1 MVNGDISPIFFK
13 EKLLMQRIL
22 LIETS
27 PTQSHALSKSI
38 KADGFSVK
46 NLRDFTE
53 AVTHLSEVGGIKT
66 YDAVVLGWPSQ
77 TMKQTDEFLATLEMS
92 QYSQLPVLV
101 LAHEVDSAK
110 LAWVSGRERTAFLLW
125 DNYSEVG
132 LSLNHLLSKHHAK
145 EIDDSLGDVSMRILL
160 VDDSPTARVNFR
172 RILDKVGY
180 QVDAVASAEEAM
192 QAVEKNSYDIA
203 IIDYF
208 MPEMNGD
215 ELCWTLS
222 KNPQSQHIKLSIL
235 TSTYNDKVISDSLSA
250 GAVEC
255 MFKSESSE
263 LFLARIASMSRS
275 INITKRIEQE
285 RARLEGILCSV
296 GDGVYGVDK
305 EGFITFVNPAVKKML
320 GYINDGELI
329 GRPSIETFHQ
339 LSSENNEQKYS
350 TNYLE
355 HAISEGREMHGVEAI
370 FKHTNGVTFQ
380 VEMTIYP
387 SFVNGQQE
395 GAVVA
400 FRDISAR
407 KLLEEELKW
416 QASHDQLTKLLNR
429 KYLEDALETEVKRLK
444 RSDEESAIL
453 YIDLDRFKYINDT
466 IGHAAGDALLIEI
479 SNLLHT
485 RLRTA
490 DLLARIGGDEFSILL
505 RNIDLEHVSEIADD
519 YRKLLE
525 QFTFTFDGC
534 DYNINGSI
542 GVAIINKL
550 SKNYGEILANADI
563 ACHIAKGKG
572 RNQIHVYSQEQDDKA
587 AMEIE
592 LGWSTRL
599 QNALDNDNF
608 EFVYQPIVALN
619 EIDTHNLPE
628 QQDEL
633 WEFLL
638 KNNSIKEILYEVLI
652 RLPNSKG
659 DFVAPGAF
667 LPTAERFNMMPE
679 IDSWVVNHALKTL
692 GRINANGASVRFS
705 INLSGQSIDNDDL
718 LQDIKDGIK
727 KWELDPSCI
736 LFEIT
741 ETCAINRMEKAHHFI
756 EELHALGCDFA
767 LDDFGSG
774 YSSFNHLKNL
784 HVDFIKIDGQFI
796 KDIVNDQMDLAI
808 VTSINNIAHSLGK
821 KTIAEFVEN
830 ADTLRLLKK
839 AGIDYVQGYYVSLP
853 ITEIEK
859 ADNLDNTLLAN

>member
-1 MVNGDISPIFFK
+1 
-13 EKLLMQRIL
+13 MQRIL

-27 PTQSHALSKSI
+27 PTQRHALGKSI
-38 KADGFSVK
+38 KANGFSV
-46 NLRDFTE
+46 NSLSDFTE
-53 AVTHLSEVGGIKT
+53 AVTQLSEMGEKEAYDGI
-66 YDAVVLGWPSQ
+66 VMGWPSQ
-77 TMKQTDEFLATLEMS
+77 TLEQTDEFLATLEMS
-92 QYSQLPVLV
+92 QYRQLPVLV
-101 LAHEVDSAK
+101 LAHEPDSAK
-110 LAWVSGRERTAFLLW
+110 LAWVSSRQQTAFLLW
-125 DNYSEVG
+125 DNYPEVG
-132 LSLNHLLSKHHAK
+132 LSLKHLLLKNTAT
-145 EIDDSLGDVSMRILL
+145 EIDDFQDDVSMRILL
-160 VDDSPTARVNFR
+160 VDDSPTARVKFR

-180 QVDAVASAEEAM
+180 QVDAVASAEEAL
-192 QAVEKNSYDIA
+192 QVVEKNSYDIA

-215 ELCWTLS
+215 ELCRNLS
-222 KNPQSQHIKLSIL
+222 KKPQSQHIKLSIL

-275 INITKRIEQE
+275 VSITKRIEQE
-285 RARLEGILCSV
+285 RARLEGILVSV

-320 GYINDGELI
+320 GYINDDELI
-329 GRPSIETFHQ
+329 GQSSIETFHQ
-339 LSSENNEQKYS
+339 IPSENEEQKYS

-355 HAISEGREMHGVEAI
+355 HAISEGREMHEVEAI
-370 FKHTNGVTFQ
+370 FKQSNGVPIQ

-400 FRDISAR
+400 FRDVSAR
-407 KLLEEELKW
+407 KLLEEELRW

-444 RSDEESAIL
+444 RSDEESALL

-485 RLRTA
+485 RLRSA

-505 RNIDLEHVSEIADD
+505 RNVDLEHIFEITDD

-525 QFTFTFDGC
+525 QYTFNYDGG

-542 GVAIINKL
+542 GVASLNKT
-550 SKNYGEILANADI
+550 SSSYGEIMANADI

-599 QNALDNDNF
+599 HNALDNDSF
-608 EFVYQPIVALN
+608 ELYYQPIVALN

-628 QQDEL
+628 QQNEL

-638 KNNSIKEILYEVLI
+638 KNNSIKEVLYEVLI
-652 RLPNSKG
+652 RLPNSNG
-659 DFVAPGAF
+659 DLVAPGAF
-667 LPTAERFNMMPE
+667 LPTAERFNMMQE
-679 IDSWVVNHALKTL
+679 IDSWVVNQALKTL
-692 GRINANGASVRFS
+692 GKINSNGASVSFS
-705 INLSGQSIDNDDL
+705 INLSGQSMDNDDL
-718 LQDIKDGIK
+718 LQDIKNGIK
-727 KWELDPSCI
+727 KWELDPACI
-736 LFEIT
+736 LLEIT
-741 ETCAINRMEKAHHFI
+741 ETCAIKRMEEAHHFI
-756 EELHALGCDFA
+756 EELHALGCSFA

-784 HVDFIKIDGQFI
+784 HVDYIKIDGQFI
-796 KDIVNDQMDLAI
+796 KDIVHDPMDLAI

-821 KTIAEFVEN
+821 KTIAEFVED
-830 ADTLRLLKK
+830 ADTLRLLKQ

-853 ITEIEK
+853 IATIRTG
-859 ADNLDNTLLAN
+859 DNLDNALLAN

>member
-1 MVNGDISPIFFK
+1 
-13 EKLLMQRIL
+13 MQKIL

-27 PTQSHALSKSI
+27 PTQRHALGKSI
-38 KADGFSVK
+38 EAHGFSV
-46 NLRDFTE
+46 NSLSEFTE
-53 AVTHLSEVGGIKT
+53 AITQLSEMGGIEA
-66 YDAVVLGWPSQ
+66 YDGIVMGWPNQ
-77 TMKQTDEFLATLEMS
+77 TLEQTDEFLATLEMS

-101 LAHEVDSAK
+101 LAHEADSAK
-110 LAWVSGRERTAFLLW
+110 LAWVSSRQQTAFLLW
-125 DNYSEVG
+125 DNYPEAG
-132 LSLNHLLSKHHAK
+132 LSLKYLLSKNNTV
-145 EIDDSLGDVSMRILL
+145 EIDDSLRDVSMRILL
-160 VDDSPTARVNFR
+160 VDDSPTARVKFR

-180 QVDAVASAEEAM
+180 QVDAVSSAEEAL
-192 QAVEKNSYDIA
+192 QVVEKNNYDIA

-215 ELCWTLS
+215 ELCRTLS
-222 KNPQSQHIKLSIL
+222 KNPQSQHIILSIL
-235 TSTYNDKVISDSLSA
+235 TSSYNDKVISDSLSA

-263 LFLARIASMSRS
+263 LFLARIASMGRS
-275 INITKRIEQE
+275 ISITKRIERE
-285 RARLEGILCSV
+285 RARLEGILHSV

-305 EGFITFVNPAVKKML
+305 DGFITFVNPAVKKML
-320 GYINDGELI
+320 GYINDDELI
-329 GRPSIETFHQ
+329 GQSSIETFHQ
-339 LSSENNEQKYS
+339 ISSENEEQKFS
-350 TNYLE
+350 TSYLE
-355 HAISEGREMHGVEAI
+355 QAISEGREMHEVEAI
-370 FKHTNGVTFQ
+370 FKHLNGVPIQ

-387 SFVNGQQE
+387 SFVNGEQE

-400 FRDISAR
+400 FRDVSAR

-429 KYLEDALETEVKRLK
+429 KYLEDALETEVKRLE
-444 RSDEESAIL
+444 RSDEESALL

-479 SNLLHT
+479 SNLLHS
-485 RLRTA
+485 RLRSA

-505 RNIDLEHVSEIADD
+505 RNVDLEHLFEIADD

-525 QFTFTFDGC
+525 QYTFHYDGG

-542 GVAIINKL
+542 GVANMNKT
-550 SKNYGEILANADI
+550 SSSHGEIMANADI

-599 QNALDNDNF
+599 HNALDNDSF
-608 EFVYQPIVALN
+608 ELYYQPIVALN

-633 WEFLL
+633 WGGLL
-638 KNNSIKEILYEVLI
+638 KNNSIKEVLYEVLI
-652 RLPNSKG
+652 RLPNSNG
-659 DFVAPGAF
+659 DLVAPGAF
-667 LPTAERFNMMPE
+667 LPTAERFNMMQE
-679 IDSWVVNHALKTL
+679 IDSWVVNQALKTL
-692 GRINANGASVRFS
+692 GKINSNGASVSFS
-705 INLSGQSIDNDDL
+705 INLSGQSMENDDL
-718 LQDIKDGIK
+718 LQDIKNGIK
-727 KWELDPSCI
+727 KWELDPACI
-736 LFEIT
+736 LLEIT
-741 ETCAINRMEKAHHFI
+741 ETCAINRMEEANHFI
-756 EELHALGCDFA
+756 EELHALGCNFA

-784 HVDFIKIDGQFI
+784 HVDLIKIDGQFI
-796 KDIVNDQMDLAI
+796 KDIVHDPMDLAI

-821 KTIAEFVEN
+821 KTVAEFVED
-830 ADTLRLLKK
+830 ADTLRLLKQ

-853 ITEIEK
+853 ISTIDTG
-859 ADNLDNTLLAN
+859 DNLDNTLLAN